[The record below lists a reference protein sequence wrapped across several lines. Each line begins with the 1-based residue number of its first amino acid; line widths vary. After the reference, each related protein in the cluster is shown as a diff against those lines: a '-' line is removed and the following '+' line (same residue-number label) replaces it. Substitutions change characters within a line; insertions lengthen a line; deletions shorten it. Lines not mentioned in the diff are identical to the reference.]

1 MSRLPIGLLGLGMGC
16 LLLASALLAVP
27 SPAAA
32 QADPLRARLEDLG
45 VTPLQA
51 PPASPPAQIALGQA
65 LFFDKLLSGNR
76 DIACATCHHPLFA
89 SGDARSLSLG
99 TGHSGL
105 GPLRET
111 VPGRMFTA
119 RNANDLFNRGVS
131 EWAVM
136 FWDGRVLARG
146 DGTFVTP
153 AGDVLP
159 DGVESVLAAQ
169 ALVPGTAPAEMRGLP
184 GDLDVFGAENEL
196 ALFDD
201 TDYPAIWAA
210 LLARIVAVP
219 GYVDL
224 LGAAY
229 PDVPVDQIGIQH
241 VANAIGAFEADAF
254 YFADSP
260 FERYLRGDDGALSD
274 NARAGANL
282 FFGDAGCW
290 RCHSGPL
297 LSDQRFHNVAAPQ
310 IGPGKPEEAPFDD
323 GRARVT
329 GDPAERFAFRT
340 PSLHNVTLTG
350 PWFHNGAYTILRDA
364 VGHMIAPVELAARL
378 RWDGSGRGAARRI
391 PVERSAHDR
400 RGAVHARSAGGQPG
414 AAGRRRRG
422 RPAGLPGK
430 PDRSGGE

>member
-1 MSRLPIGLLGLGMGC
+1 MLVEHAP
-16 LLLASALLAVP
+16 V
-27 SPAAA
+27 AA
-32 QADPLRARLEDLG
+32 QIDPLRARLDVLG

-51 PPASPPAQIALGQA
+51 PPTFPPAQIALGQA

-76 DIACATCHHPLFA
+76 DTACATCHHPLLA
-89 SGDARSLSLG
+89 TGDARSLSLG

-105 GPLRET
+105 GPLRES

-119 RNANDLFNRGVS
+119 RNASDLFNRGVS

-153 AGDVLP
+153 AGEVLP
-159 DGVESVLAAQ
+159 DSVESVLAAQ
-169 ALVPGTAPAEMRGLP
+169 ALVPETAPAEMRGQP

-224 LGAAY
+224 IGAAY
-229 PDVPVDQIGIQH
+229 PDVPIEQIGIQH

-254 YFADSP
+254 YFAGSP

-274 NARAGANL
+274 DARAGADL
-282 FFGDAGCW
+282 FFGAAGCW

-310 IGPGKPEEAPFDD
+310 IGPGQPEEAPFDD

-329 GDPAERFAFRT
+329 G
-340 PSLHNVTLTG
+340 TG
-350 PWFHNGAYTILRDA
+350 RALRLPHA
-364 VGHMIAPVELAARL
+364 VAAQHHPDRAVVPQWGLYDLA
-378 RWDGSGRGAARRI
+378 
-391 PVERSAHDR
+391 
-400 RGAVHARSAGGQPG
+400 
-414 AAGRRRRG
+414 RRG
-422 RPAGLPGK
+422 RAHIAPANSLRAYDGTGLEAELRAEFLWNDSRTIDAVLSTLDPLADSPVPLDAADVDALLAFLDSLTDPAASNLASLIPESVPSGLPVA
-430 PDRSGGE
+430 D